1 MAVASGAPMKMG
13 RVRWAPS
20 VSCSSTTGV
29 FDWRSTL
36 TAASCI
42 STMGPTL
49 PAVQPFHMRV
59 RVVPEGG
66 KIAGDHA
73 IEVAVALGEIE
84 PVAENEL
91 VVDLESDVSHRCR
104 HDAPDRLVQQRAH
117 LQPAGPPVAQL
128 AQDVGEGEAGVDDV
142 LDQDDVAVADVG
154 VEVFHDA
161 DPAGA

>member
-13 RVRWAPS
+13 SVRWAPS

-49 PAVQPFHMRV
+49 PAVQPFYMRV
-59 RVVPEGG
+59 RVVPESG

-73 IEVAVALGEIE
+73 IQVAVALGEVE
-84 PVAENEL
+84 PVTEDEL
-91 VVDLESDVSHRCR
+91 VIDLESDVSHGRR
-104 HDAPDRLVQQRAH
+104 HDTPDRLVQKGAH
-117 LQPAGPPVAQL
+117 LEPAGP
-128 AQDVGEGEAGVDDV
+128 
-142 LDQDDVAVADVG
+142 
-154 VEVFHDA
+154 
-161 DPAGA
+161 